1 MNIGLWIQLCS
12 LFYLRS
18 DEPGVVGIPSVLQAE
33 RRIDPMLEG
42 RAVTYAE
49 MCAGLENESLT
60 AHQFRAHWAN
70 LHPAQALK
78 HVGSKLL

>member
-1 MNIGLWIQLCS
+1 MNIGLWVQLCS

-18 DEPGVVGIPSVLQAE
+18 DESDVLGIPSVLQAE
-33 RRIDPMLEG
+33 RRIDPMLQG

-60 AHQFRAHWAN
+60 APQFRVHWAG

-78 HVGSKLL
+78 HIGSELL

>member
-1 MNIGLWIQLCS
+1 MNIGLWMQFCS

-18 DEPGVVGIPSVLQAE
+18 VESGVVGIPSVLQAE
-33 RRIDPMLEG
+33 RRIDPMLDG

-49 MCAGLENESLT
+49 MCAGLENEPVT
-60 AHQFRAHWAN
+60 AQQFRVHWAN

-78 HVGSKLL
+78 HVGSNLV